1 MYMYTV
7 SEFAKKVGVT
17 VHTVQRWDRDGK
29 LTARRTHTNRRYY
42 TDEDVAHVLGYVLPP
57 PTRRTVAYCR
67 VSSQSQ
73 KADLV
78 NQRQLVEQ
86 FCVARGL
93 IVDEWIEEVG
103 GGLNLKRRKFLKLIE
118 AIIDQDIKI
127 LVIAHKD
134 RLARFGYDLIAHLCE
149 KYACE
154 LLVMNS
160 ESLSPQ
166 EELVQ
171 DLMTII
177 HTFSSRL
184 YGLRNYKKALQ
195 KALEDDT
202 NS

>member
-1 MYMYTV
+1 MYTV

-42 TDEDVAHVLGYVLPP
+42 TDEDVAHVLVSVLPP

-67 VSSQSQ
+67 VSRQSQ

-166 EELVQ
+166 EEMVQ

-184 YGLRNYKKALQ
+184 YGLKNYKKALQ

-202 NS
+202 NP